1 MSDYYKILGIN
12 KGAADSDIK
21 KAFHKLAHKYHPD
34 KSSGDEKKF
43 KEIVEAY
50 SVLSDKNKRE
60 QYDKFGRVFDGAGGQ
75 SAYGGAG
82 AGQGPFG
89 GGFGFEFDPSA
100 FGDVSDLGDIFEAF
114 FEGMGVKQKRRTYR
128 QGADIEIIQEIILEE
143 AFSGVKREL
152 AYKINIVCDK
162 CSGKGHDAKEGF
174 DKCSVCAGRGEIKET
189 RNTFFGS
196 FAQVKQCNE
205 CFGAG
210 QIPKKICSHCR
221 GAGRVVGERKS
232 KIDILPGIADDQI
245 IKIQGI
251 GEAGERGAEGGDLYV
266 RIKIKP
272 HHIFTRFGNDLLIK
286 KEIKLI
292 DILSEEKIEVQT
304 ISGDKIKVEIPEN
317 FNLREN
323 IIVLK
328 QGMPVFGGGWGSGRG
343 NLIIELKVKTLKKVS
358 TKAKKILEDLK
369 KEID

>member
-1 MSDYYKILGIN
+1 MNDYYKILGVN

-60 QYDKFGRVFDGAGGQ
+60 QYDKFGRVFDGT
-75 SAYGGAG
+75 GGAGRQNTG

-89 GGFGFEFDPSA
+89 GGLGFEFDPSA
-100 FGDVSDLGDIFEAF
+100 FSDFDDLGDIFEAF
-114 FEGMGVKQKRRTYR
+114 FEGMGVKQKRRVYQR
-128 QGADIEIIQEIILEE
+128 GADIEIIQEITLEE
-143 AFSGVKREL
+143 AFLGIKREL
-152 AYKINIVCDK
+152 AYKINIICDK
-162 CSGKGHDAKEGF
+162 CFGKGHDVKEGF

-196 FAQVKQCNE
+196 FAQVKQCVE

-210 QIPKKICSHCR
+210 QIPKKICSHCK
-221 GAGRVVGERKS
+221 GAGRVIGERKT
-232 KIDILPGIADDQI
+232 KIDILPGIADNQI
-245 IKIQGI
+245 IQIQGM
-251 GEAGERGAEGGDLYV
+251 GEAGERGAEVGDLYV
-266 RIKIKP
+266 RIRIKP
-272 HHIFTRFGNDLLIK
+272 HPVFSRFGNDLLIK
-286 KEIKLI
+286 KEVKLI
-292 DILSEEKIEVQT
+292 DILLEEKIEAPT
-304 ISGDKIKVEIPEN
+304 ISGEKIKVEIPEN

-323 IIVLK
+323 LIISK
-328 QGMPVFGGGWGSGRG
+328 QGMPIFRGGWGSGRG
-343 NLIIELKVKTLKKVS
+343 NLIIELKIKTSKKLNIK
-358 TKAKKILEDLK
+358 TKKIIDDLK

>member
-60 QYDKFGRVFDGAGGQ
+60 QYDKFGRVFEGAQTANQGPF
-75 SAYGGAG
+75 G

-100 FGDVSDLGDIFEAF
+100 FSDASDLGDIFEAF
-114 FEGMGVKQKRRTYR
+114 FEGMGVKQKRRTYQR
-128 QGADIEIIQEIILEE
+128 GADVEVVQEITLEE
-143 AFSGVKREL
+143 AFFGVKREL
-152 AYKINIVCDK
+152 AYKINIICDK
-162 CSGKGHDAKEGF
+162 CSGKGHDVKEGF

-205 CFGAG
+205 CFGTG
-210 QIPKKICSHCR
+210 QIPKKICSHCK
-221 GAGRVVGERKS
+221 GAGRIIGEQKA
-232 KIDILPGIADDQI
+232 KIDILPGIADNQI
-245 IKIQGI
+245 IKIQGM
-251 GEAGERGAEGGDLYV
+251 GEAGERGVEGGDLYV
-266 RIKIKP
+266 RIKIKSHP
-272 HHIFTRFGNDLLIK
+272 VFSRFGNDLLIK
-286 KEIKLI
+286 KEIKLV
-292 DILSEEKIEVQT
+292 DILLEEKIEAPT
-304 ISGDKIKVEIPEN
+304 ISGDRIKVEIPEN
-317 FNLREN
+317 FNLKEN
-323 IIVLK
+323 LVIPK
-328 QGMPVFGGGWGSGRG
+328 QGMPVFGGGWRSGRG
-343 NLIIELKVKTLKKVS
+343 NLIIELKIKTPKKAS
-358 TKAKKILEDLK
+358 AKAKKILEDFK